1 MRSVAMETIP
11 GILLPGVSFESSR
24 IDSLLTNLFSKRM
37 EESTKEI
44 GGKYSFQ
51 HVLFSF
57 LFLFCSFCCTCNPSW
72 LFVLLLSVRLIYK
85 QWLVFKD
92 RKSGGVHWLWYIF
105 SSHFLLFYSIG
116 LNGIKFDKNKISS
129 TLHLKARRYTAC
141 FDFSTYSFIDFI
153 CIAA

>member
-1 MRSVAMETIP
+1 METIP

-105 SSHFLLFYSIG
+105 SRHFLLFYSIG
-116 LNGIKFDKNKISS
+116 LNGIKFDRNKISS
-129 TLHLKARRYTAC
+129 SLHLKAKSYTAC
-141 FDFSTYSFIDFI
+141 FDFATFSFIHFI
-153 CIAA
+153 SISA